1 MSIYQ
6 GRSLRK
12 PSGGKKKQH
21 RKKKKFELG
30 RDYIEIKIGKQNI
43 KSIRT
48 KGGNRKNRL
57 ITAEFANVFDRQS
70 KSSKKVKILS
80 VVENAANLHYVRRN
94 IITKGAIIKTEL
106 GNAKVTSRPGQSG
119 TVNAVLV

>member
-1 MSIYQ
+1 MSIWQ
-6 GRSLRK
+6 GKSLRK
-12 PSGGKKKQH
+12 ASGGKKKQ
-21 RKKKKFELG
+21 RRQKRRFELG
-30 RDYIEIKIGKQNI
+30 REYIELKIGKKNI

-48 KGGNRKNRL
+48 MGGNRKNRV
-57 ITAEFANVFDRQS
+57 ITTEFANVFDKKT
-70 KSSKKVKILS
+70 KSAKKSKILT
-80 VVENAANLHYVRRN
+80 VAENPANIHYIRRN